1 MNRKAAKQLV
11 VRMERVANYVE
22 ANYRKLGLSKK
33 EAYNMCMTLDR
44 MADVLDEGELSS
56 WTPEYEEDLTPASP
70 DRDPDLEIQSDEVL
84 YMNHYNA
91 PSELEEGDEDEDS
104 YMDAFNGSDYDN
116 VHDYA
121 LEDRKASRRQLR
133 ASEEDADEHEAAFSF
148 FAEEEDEEDH
158 EAGFSLFAE
167 EDDEDDHEAGFSFFA
182 EEEDDEDHEASR
194 SPFRASEKDEDDH
207 ESSRRSTRSRFADA
221 DEEADEDKEATRTS
235 SWRREAEEK
244 VRARQ
249 AARRSRRRS

>member
-70 DRDPDLEIQSDEVL
+70 DKDPDLELQSDELV

-91 PSELEEGDEDEDS
+91 PSELEEGDADEDS

-121 LEDRKASRRQLR
+121 LEDRKAARRQLR
-133 ASEEDADEHEAAFSF
+133 ASEEDEDDHEAAFSF
-148 FAEEEDEEDH
+148 FAEEDEDEDH
-158 EAGFSLFAE
+158 EAGFSFLAE
-167 EDDEDDHEAGFSFFA
+167 EDEDDHEAAFSFFA
-182 EEEDDEDHEASR
+182 KEEEDDDHEASR

-221 DEEADEDKEATRTS
+221 DEDADEDKEATRTS

-249 AARRSRRRS
+249 AARRSRRS